1 MAALSVV
8 LGIVF
13 ALALP
18 GWGVLI
24 LIAYAAMCALETHRL
39 KKCSQVN
46 DWRWEHDL
54 ASLRR
59 AAYAYDFRT
68 GARASF
74 QRPRR
79 FYGLR

>member
-8 LGIVF
+8 LGIIF
-13 ALALP
+13 ALVLP
-18 GWGVLI
+18 GWGVMI
-24 LIAYAAMCALETHRL
+24 LIAYAAMCAWETHRL
-39 KKCSQVN
+39 KNCSQVN

-59 AAYAYDFRT
+59 AACAYDFRT
-68 GARASF
+68 GTRAGF
-74 QRPRR
+74 LRARR